1 MNPADYA
8 TPLAPNT
15 LLLPEPEPEPAGGA
29 RVYRQALECL
39 HDADVR
45 LCLLRDRPESFASL
59 ADLDLLIHPQDRR
72 LAAAALARAGF
83 VVKRDRRLRG
93 KSVWVRYEA
102 DRFHVLDLHHRLVQ
116 AGIEYMHARGALAR
130 AEAAPSASHLCREDE
145 FLHLLF
151 HNLIGKPALQ
161 AKHVERLRELHAAGL
176 DAGRLADQTRLFG
189 TAGVVRMALED
200 FEALLTDADRWKQVR
215 ARARGVLLRHPANR
229 LGTWRYRHGDR
240 LRWRRRA
247 VVLALLGPDGCGKT
261 TLADTLEALLR
272 DSPLR
277 PGRVYM
283 GCWGHDLLPMR
294 LARRLTPPQ
303 VSPLRLLLR
312 RCGLNVGLSAEESA
326 VLAAGPRRATLALA
340 ALRTGIKNAGFAIG
354 LATELG
360 YRYARFILFA
370 RRPIV
375 LTDRYVYDLEFRHGR
390 APFEHGAWVRRM
402 FYRLFPAPD
411 GILYLT
417 APYDVVA
424 ARKPQLDRPLFETMD
439 RGFRSVIASRQPLV
453 LTSDIP
459 PDQIARRFLAQHWE
473 SLLTRCNE
481 RV

>member
-1 MNPADYA
+1 MNDERI
-8 TPLAPNT
+8 TQLET
-15 LLLPEPEPEPAGGA
+15 GSLLIPEPDRGPAGGG
-29 RVYRQALECL
+29 RVFHEALECL
-39 HDADVR
+39 RDANVR
-45 LCLLRDRPESFASL
+45 CCLLRDRPEDFDTI
-59 ADLDLLIHPQDRR
+59 ADLDLLVHPEDRR
-72 LAAAALARAGF
+72 IAAAALARAGF
-83 VVKRDRRLRG
+83 VAKRDRRLRG
-93 KSVWVRYEA
+93 KTVWVRYQA
-102 DRFHVLDLHHRLVQ
+102 DRFHVLDVHHRLVQ

-130 AEAAPSASHLCREDE
+130 TEGAVPHLCREDE

-161 AKHVERLRELHAAGL
+161 VKHIGRLRELHAAGL
-176 DAGRLADQTRLFG
+176 DAERLADQTRRFG
-189 TAGVVRMALED
+189 TERLVRAALAD
-200 FEALLTDADRWKQVR
+200 FEILLTQPDRWRRLRRQ
-215 ARARGVLLRHPANR
+215 ARWALLRHPANL
-229 LGTWRYRHGDR
+229 LGTWRYRFGDR

-261 TLADTLEALLR
+261 TLTDTLEELLR

-294 LARRLTPPQ
+294 QARRLTPPQ

-312 RCGLNVGLSAEESA
+312 RLGLRVALCDEERTA
-326 VLAAGPRRATLALA
+326 LAARPRRTALALA
-340 ALRTGIKNAGFAIG
+340 ALRTGIKNAVFGIA

-360 YRYARFILFA
+360 YRYVRFIALA

-390 APFEHGAWVRRM
+390 APFEHGAWTRKL
-402 FYRLFPAPD
+402 FYRLFPPPD

-417 APYDVVA
+417 APYDLVA
-424 ARKPQLDRPLFETMD
+424 ARKPQLDRALFETMD
-439 RGFRSVIASRQPLV
+439 RGFRRVLEPYRPLV
-453 LTSDIP
+453 LTSDVP
-459 PDQIARRFLAQHWE
+459 PQQVARQFLARHWE

-481 RV
+481 RA